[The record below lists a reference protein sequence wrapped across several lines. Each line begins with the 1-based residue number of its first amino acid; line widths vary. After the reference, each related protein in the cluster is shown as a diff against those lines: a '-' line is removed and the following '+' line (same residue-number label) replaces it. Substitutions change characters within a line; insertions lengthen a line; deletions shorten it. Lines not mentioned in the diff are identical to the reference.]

1 MFTSHWI
8 YPVVNSQKT
17 DGKMTSFNWQINYFY
32 GSFSIALLNYQRGTL
47 WFSFGVT
54 FIFNKFHGNE
64 RGDEVQTSRWNLDQI
79 QRIKGYSEIPSGK
92 HTKTDGKSPFLMGKS
107 TISMAI
113 FNSYVKLPEGKIH
126 GGLVC
131 WEHHRTRF
139 STLPCLITNGY
150 FRQLFGRQPSDFCC
164 FRFIVHA
171 QISPVN

>member
-1 MFTSHWI
+1 LYRFPEQLWENDGLSHGGDLSNQQCWDFLGLEI
-8 YPVVNSQKT
+8 SWRRNGNINGFNASGVIK
-17 DGKMTSFNWQINYFY
+17 DGNGKPS
-32 GSFSIALLNYQRGTL
+32 TL
-47 WFSFGVT
+47 
-54 FIFNKFHGNE
+54 
-64 RGDEVQTSRWNLDQI
+64 
-79 QRIKGYSEIPSGK
+79 PSGK
-92 HTKTDGKSPFLMGKS
+92 RLHNYGKSACLMGKS

>member
-1 MFTSHWI
+1 
-8 YPVVNSQKT
+8 
-17 DGKMTSFNWQINYFY
+17 MTSFNWQINYFY
-32 GSFSIALLNYQRGTL
+32 GSFSIALLNYQRVTL

-113 FNSYVKLPEGKIH
+113 FNCFLYVYQRVH
-126 GGLVC
+126 LV
-131 WEHHRTRF
+131 
-139 STLPCLITNGY
+139 
-150 FRQLFGRQPSDFCC
+150 QMLFGHLENGPFLDDLPMKTSACPWLCELTPWGYGLSLSDQASQSHLKLIVVRIQPY
-164 FRFIVHA
+164 
-171 QISPVN
+171 